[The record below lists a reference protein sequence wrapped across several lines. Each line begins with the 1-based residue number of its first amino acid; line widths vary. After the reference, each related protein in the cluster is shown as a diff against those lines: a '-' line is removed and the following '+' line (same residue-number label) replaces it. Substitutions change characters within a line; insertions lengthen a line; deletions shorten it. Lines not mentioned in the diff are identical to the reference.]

1 MNNNLQ
7 FEKKRF
13 IEEVG
18 LLFEQTG
25 LPRMAGRI
33 LGWLLIADPPHQTTS
48 DLTEALLASKASIST
63 VTRLLIRIGLIERAS
78 LPGERRDYFRIR
90 SGAWHQHFKESLA
103 QTTATRQLAERGLE
117 LLEGEAHMNRQWLEE
132 MRDMYAFFE
141 REFPALMERW
151 EQEHKLRQMTSKIE

>member
-1 MNNNLQ
+1 MHHNLQ

-63 VTRLLIRIGLIERAS
+63 VTRLLIRIGLIERIS

-117 LLEGEAHMNRQWLEE
+117 LLEGDAHLNRQWLEE

-151 EQEHKLRQMTSKIE
+151 EQEHKLRQMTGKIE

>member
-7 FEKKRF
+7 FEKKGF
-13 IEEVG
+13 VEEVG

-33 LGWLLIADPPHQTTS
+33 LGWLLISDPPHQTTS
-48 DLTEALLASKASIST
+48 DLTEALLASKGSIST
-63 VTRLLIRIGLIERAS
+63 VTRLLIRIGLIERTS
-78 LPGERRDYFRIR
+78 LPGERRDYFRIKP
-90 SGAWHQHFKESLA
+90 GAWHQFMGESLA
-103 QTTATRQLAERGLE
+103 QTTALRQLAERGLE
-117 LLEGEAHMNRQWLEE
+117 LLEGEAHLNRQWLEE

-151 EQEHKLRQMTSKIE
+151 EQEHKLRQITGKLK